1 MKKNYT
7 FLIKKR
13 AKLVV
18 LILLAVLPLSLITAQ
33 TILIVVEQLIQMPNR
48 MELLR

>member
-18 LILLAVLPLSLITAQ
+18 LILLAVLPLSLITAHYLIDCGVEQ
-33 TILIVVEQLIQMPNR
+33 TIVCK
-48 MELLR
+48 